1 MGRKHFVQQRR
12 MACRRPS
19 SRACHAAAFWNDN
32 SEALYQ
38 PSTGMEPGSDSTRK
52 TMLNER
58 EIESCYLGQFI
69 PVHYHHNMLMDQDR
83 MHGFKSAID
92 YAVKPGMK
100 VLELGGG
107 TGVLSWFAAAKAS
120 KVYCVEFNPDMV
132 KEARKMLA
140 LNPNGDKVE
149 VVHADAF
156 EYLPPEPVDV
166 VICEM
171 IHVGMLREKQVEV
184 IESFKQRYLQRFG
197 GPLPVFMPEAV
208 IMAVQPLQQEYDF
221 EGFYAP
227 IVQFQENK
235 VIHPGIVEIA
245 APAVYSIIDFS
256 QPTDTTFSF
265 DGKFVV
271 ERTGI
276 VNAMRFVTKNILA
289 VVNERSTTID
299 WLNHYMS
306 IPLANPV
313 KANAGDVLQ
322 VSFQYRAGGSLP
334 SLQAALRATV
344 IYDASLQPVV
354 TSPVYA

>member
-1 MGRKHFVQQRR
+1 
-12 MACRRPS
+12 
-19 SRACHAAAFWNDN
+19 
-32 SEALYQ
+32 
-38 PSTGMEPGSDSTRK
+38 
-52 TMLNER
+52 MLNER

-69 PVHYHHNMLMDQDR
+69 PVHYHHNMLMDQNR
-83 MHGFKSAID
+83 MHGFKSAIN
-92 YAVKPGMK
+92 YAVKPGAK

-140 LNPNGDKVE
+140 MNPNGHRVE

-184 IESFKQRYLQRFG
+184 MESFKRRYLARFG
-197 GPLPVFMPEAV
+197 GPLPVFLPEAV

-227 IVQFQENK
+227 IVQFQETT
-235 VIHPGIVEIA
+235 VIYPGTVELA
-245 APAVYSIIDFS
+245 PPAVYSIMDFS
-256 QPTDTTFSF
+256 QATDTHIAWEGRFLIEKS
-265 DGKFVV
+265 GC
-271 ERTGI
+271 

-289 VVNERSTTID
+289 VVQEENSTID
-299 WLNHYMS
+299 WLNHYMTL
-306 IPLANPV
+306 PLVSPV
-313 KANAGDVLQ
+313 QVEAGDIIH
-322 VSFQYRAGGSLP
+322 VSFQYRAGGSIP
-334 SLQAALRATV
+334 SLEASMRVNVLAAA
-344 IYDASLQPVV
+344 DAVS
-354 TSPVYA
+354 TRRTEAYA